1 MKLKFTLIALVA
13 MLSGFAVNAANL
25 QQADVLLPVGVSES
39 SFGDNTV
46 VDGTITNVES
56 VAVAK
61 IGETGYATF
70 AEALTAA
77 AAMTGDVTVEIYEKV
92 TLAGPLAGSYSSIKF
107 VGKAENAEIYLDIK
121 GYSEAAG
128 KKVVFEYLKLSKA
141 AAGGYIDNAGFMN
154 LAFGVY
160 GATETTYTNCTFLNG
175 AYASTGNVTFA
186 NCTFYRSHDRYGLW
200 AYGNAN
206 ITVNGCTFADIR
218 GIKMYVESKDQQSA
232 ATLTVKNT
240 DFTAADNKPAIVL
253 TYGKSVTLENN
264 TYSSKGVFELDL
276 DGKPNGVAVTS
287 DVAPTCVNDNGACGV
302 LVDGKIYTTVA
313 QAAAVATSGSNVTLL
328 HNSAETVEF
337 PEGVILDK
345 KGFEA
350 AGVTVAQPVVV
361 AKVGDVYYATLS
373 EAFAAVTDDYQ
384 TVVICKDVTENLTG
398 AYLRGNITTENG
410 AKVTITLTNSD
421 DWVYCPYTFVLG
433 ENITLNVP
441 ALFYYAGG
449 TQINGTLIVDEY
461 YQRYAG
467 TRLTINE
474 PGSMTVTSET
484 CIIRYMDGDAN
495 AGIYING
502 DNNDETV
509 GLNLVAA
516 YFYQGMINAKDANI
530 KTSVYC
536 QTNDT
541 DNQGSANLVLD
552 NSKLVVTGY
561 ENIAKFTGNSTVT
574 LKNESVIDA
583 YNCGFTYG
591 DKTSFSIDATSK
603 IIGKN
608 GDFVAQLPNAEVVN
622 LGHVTVG
629 PEAEGVYNTDSY
641 YVYDLINGGGL
652 ANAVEPFNLQI
663 AMNFKANDSAE
674 QAAANAYGNYT
685 TDFYITMT
693 GINGDSFEADGCYL
707 AGYYPSFNAWVKI
720 PLDGFTVKN
729 GQVYPVIT
737 AAGFDFKYTDIC
749 GQVKDFICGIY
760 LTPEV
765 LAANPD
771 LKVEL
776 SLGLSKDMDAALAA
790 NFIKVD
796 SYTYDAEALTPPV
809 AQLPNAE
816 VVNLGHVTVGPEAE
830 GVYNTDSYYVY
841 DLINGGGLAN
851 AVEPFNLQIAMNFK
865 ANDSAEQAAANAY
878 GNYTT
883 DFYIT
888 MTGINGDSFEADGCY
903 LAGYYPSFNAWV
915 KIPLDDFTVENGRVY
930 PVITAAGFDFK
941 YTDICG
947 EVKDFICGIYLTPEV
962 LAANPD
968 LNVEL
973 SLGLSKDM
981 DAALAADF
989 VKVDSYEYTAEA
1001 FECPLSGEGTE
1012 ASPFLIKNV
1021 NDLVLFRN
1029 SVNSGDTK
1037 YNAPGVWVALGAD
1050 IDLDGI
1056 TWTEGIGDGHNWSF
1070 DGNFDGKNYTIKNL
1084 TVAPYADDN
1093 KYLCGGLFGYIY
1105 GGVTIKNLTIENAT
1119 IEFVGEEGKDYFNV
1133 GVLVGFANNNGGKAN
1148 ISNIT
1153 VKGDIKVNAPN
1164 AYGVG
1169 AIVGYSYRDMGTIT
1183 NCTVE
1188 ANNGSYIKGYSF
1200 VGGITGYSYAGATIA
1215 GCSVKN
1221 IDITATNY
1229 SVAGIAGLASAN
1241 NTVSNSVVENV
1252 TVNGEANVGNVI
1264 GAIAANGIV
1273 VENCTAAEP
1282 LVGGN
1287 YSDNK
1292 AVEARIGN
1300 KYYATLDA
1308 ALAAEGNEVTLL
1320 APITVA
1326 ADETRVL
1333 DLNGKTVSH
1342 SMECTASYQMINN
1355 KGNLTITG
1363 NGKISFTDTS
1373 AGDPSFGWG
1382 SYTVR
1387 NEGTLVVENGT
1398 IEHKGAQAGTH
1409 CIMAIYQYCG
1419 STTINGGTISTPNYR
1434 SVRLWKGDM
1443 TINDGTFDGQ
1453 VWVQSVD
1460 DSANLTINGGTFEP
1474 NGRDASS
1481 VFIGNVTNNG
1491 VHHAAAFS
1499 VTGGTFNG
1507 KIGCNDTE
1515 TLAGDLI
1522 AGGTFSATAKENTN
1536 VELLATGYVFESNE
1550 NGTFGVSENPAYGK
1564 VAQIGEAYYATLAEA
1579 VTAAQAG
1586 ETITM
1591 IADVELAET
1600 VKVLAGKNIILDLNG
1615 KTIDGTEKVR
1625 IAIMSYGDLTVKD
1638 SSAEQNGVVKAGI
1651 GTAGNAINIC
1661 GGNFTLESGN
1671 IYSKNNALLI
1681 DEEVAT
1687 VNIIGGK
1694 ITAEPE
1700 TRNSAV
1706 MYISSTSETI
1716 VNITGGELVGYNGI
1730 LLWNNTELNISG
1742 GIINATGSTAIQGNG
1757 SKDNTK
1763 INITGGVFSGYYAAI
1778 YHPQGGELN
1787 ISGGELTGWTAV
1799 VVKGGTVNISG
1810 GTLNG
1815 IGESDTYRPVSS
1827 GYVDTGDALY
1837 VEHYD
1842 NSNNSENYGTPVVTV
1857 TGGTFNSTNAKPIA
1871 SYVNT
1876 NKNIEALDEFVS
1888 GGTFNK
1894 EIDEELL
1901 VEGYM
1906 LQSNENGTFG
1916 VIENPDYISE
1926 LTLID
1931 GQFDAYDYGT
1941 NKTVGTFTY
1950 KRTFSGLNWNAFYV
1964 PFEIEMSEL
1973 IEKYDIAYI
1982 NDVHSYDNDDN
1993 GEIDEMTMEVIK
2005 ITNENAILVANHPY
2019 LIRPKKEDAL
2029 SFSITL
2035 YDVTLFAA
2043 KENTLDCTSMYT
2055 KFEVTGSYRRRG
2067 IDDLEGKLVLS
2078 GAGEWITMTVGTM
2091 NPCRLILTITSRE
2104 GSPVKISPAA
2114 AKSICIVTRG
2124 EIDGTTGIEGVEYES
2139 TDAIYDL
2146 SGRRVNEITKAGV
2159 YVVNGKKVLV
2169 K

>member
-25 QQADVLLPVGVSES
+25 QEADVLLPVGV
-39 SFGDNTV
+39 
-46 VDGTITNVES
+46 NV
-56 VAVAK
+56 A
-61 IGETGYATF
+61 
-70 AEALTAA
+70 
-77 AAMTGDVTVEIYEKV
+77 
-92 TLAGPLAGSYSSIKF
+92 
-107 VGKAENAEIYLDIK
+107 
-121 GYSEAAG
+121 
-128 KKVVFEYLKLSKA
+128 
-141 AAGGYIDNAGFMN
+141 
-154 LAFGVY
+154 
-160 GATETTYTNCTFLNG
+160 
-175 AYASTGNVTFA
+175 
-186 NCTFYRSHDRYGLW
+186 
-200 AYGNAN
+200 
-206 ITVNGCTFADIR
+206 
-218 GIKMYVESKDQQSA
+218 QSA
-232 ATLTVKNT
+232 
-240 DFTAADNKPAIVL
+240 
-253 TYGKSVTLENN
+253 
-264 TYSSKGVFELDL
+264 
-276 DGKPNGVAVTS
+276 
-287 DVAPTCVNDNGACGV
+287 
-302 LVDGKIYTTVA
+302 
-313 QAAAVATSGSNVTLL
+313 
-328 HNSAETVEF
+328 
-337 PEGVILDK
+337 
-345 KGFEA
+345 
-350 AGVTVAQPVVV
+350 V
-361 AKVGDVYYATLS
+361 AKVGDVEYATLS
-373 EAFAAVTDDYQ
+373 EAFAAVTDDNQ

-421 DWVYCPYTFVLG
+421 WVYCPYTFVLG

-441 ALFYYAGG
+441 AFFYYAGG
-449 TQINGTLIVDEY
+449 SQINGTVVAGAY
-461 YQRYAG
+461 YQQHAG
-467 TRLTINE
+467 TKLTINE

-484 CIIRYMDGDAN
+484 CIIRYMGGDPN

-509 GLNLVAA
+509 GLNLSVA

-530 KTSVYC
+530 VAGTYW
-536 QTNDT
+536 QTNET
-541 DNQGSANLVLD
+541 DGQGSANLVLD
-552 NSKLVVTGY
+552 NSTLTVTVY
-561 ENIAKFTGNSTVT
+561 DHPAKATGNSTVT
-574 LKNESVIDA
+574 LKNNSVIDA
-583 YNCGFTYG
+583 RNGGFTYG
-591 DKTSFSIDATSK
+591 DNTAFSIDTKSK

-608 GDFVAQLPNAEVVN
+608 GVIVAQLPNAEVVN

-629 PEAEGVYNTDSY
+629 PEAEDVYNTDSY

-652 ANAVEPFNLQI
+652 ANADEPFNLQI
-663 AMNFKANDSAE
+663 AMNFKAKDSAE
-674 QAAANAYGNYT
+674 QAAANMYGNYT

-693 GINGDSFEADGCYL
+693 GINGGSFEANGCYL
-707 AGYYPSFNAWVKI
+707 AGYYPSYGAWVKI
-720 PLDGFTVKN
+720 PLDNFTVDNNK
-729 GQVYPVIT
+729 VYPVIT

-749 GQVKDFICGIY
+749 GDVKDFICGIY

-765 LAANPD
+765 LAANP
-771 LKVEL
+771 
-776 SLGLSKDMDAALAA
+776 
-790 NFIKVD
+790 N
-796 SYTYDAEALTPPV
+796 
-809 AQLPNAE
+809 
-816 VVNLGHVTVGPEAE
+816 
-830 GVYNTDSYYVY
+830 
-841 DLINGGGLAN
+841 
-851 AVEPFNLQIAMNFK
+851 
-865 ANDSAEQAAANAY
+865 
-878 GNYTT
+878 
-883 DFYIT
+883 
-888 MTGINGDSFEADGCY
+888 
-903 LAGYYPSFNAWV
+903 
-915 KIPLDDFTVENGRVY
+915 
-930 PVITAAGFDFK
+930 
-941 YTDICG
+941 
-947 EVKDFICGIYLTPEV
+947 
-962 LAANPD
+962 

-973 SLGLSKDM
+973 SLGLSKDI

-989 VKVDSYEYTAEA
+989 IKVDSYEYTAEY

-1029 SVNSGDTK
+1029 SVNAPETK
-1037 YNAPGVWVALGAD
+1037 YNAEGVYVALDAD
-1050 IDLDGI
+1050 IDLAGIDWSVNIGDDCNATFDGI
-1056 TWTEGIGDGHNWSF
+1056 
-1070 DGNFDGKNYTIKNL
+1070 FDGKGYKIKNL
-1084 TVAPYADDN
+1084 TATETAAKGDGYI
-1093 KYLCGGLFGYIY
+1093 CTGLFGAIA
-1105 GGVTIKNLTIENAT
+1105 GNAVVKNLTIENVT
-1119 IEFVGEEGKDYFNV
+1119 IDAPYAGNNIAAV
-1133 GVLVGFANNNGGKAN
+1133 VGFAYTAKGSIENVNV
-1148 ISNIT
+1148 T
-1153 VKGDIKVNAPN
+1153 GDININAPK
-1164 AYGVG
+1164 ATGVG
-1169 AIVGYSYRDMGTIT
+1169 AIVGYGYQSSLTIKDCEVVG
-1183 NCTVE
+1183 ND
-1188 ANNGSYIKGYSF
+1188 GSEITAKAYAGGVIGYS
-1200 VGGITGYSYAGATIA
+1200 TS
-1215 GCSVKN
+1215 KN
-1221 IDITATNY
+1221 IN
-1229 SVAGIAGLASAN
+1229 AN
-1241 NTVSNSVVENV
+1241 TVENV
-1252 TVNGEANVGNVI
+1252 TITATGSVGAVAGIMLAGGSADGNTIKNVSLSATGDLWANSAAVVAGTISGGSVTVANTSVENVT
-1264 GAIAANGIV
+1264 ANGG
-1273 VENCTAAEP
+1273 AEAT
-1282 LVGGN
+1282 LVGGLLVE
-1287 YSDNK
+1287 K
-1292 AVEARIGN
+1292 PTEAIAKVEAKIGN
-1300 KYYATLDA
+1300 KYYATLEE
-1308 ALAAEGNEVTLL
+1308 ALAAEGNEVELL
-1320 APITVA
+1320 VPITVPA
-1326 ADETRVL
+1326 GKEVTL

-1342 SMECTASYQMINN
+1342 SMKCTDSYQMIYN
-1355 KGNLTITG
+1355 KGNLTIK
-1363 NGKISFTDTS
+1363 NGTLSFTDTG

-1387 NEGTLVVENGT
+1387 NEGTLVVENAT
-1398 IEHKGAQAGTH
+1398 VEHLGQQPFATH
-1409 CIMAIYQYCG
+1409 MICAIFQYSG

-1460 DSANLTINGGTFEP
+1460 DSAKLTINGGTFES

-1499 VTGGTFNG
+1499 VTAGTFNG

-1515 TLAGDLI
+1515 KLTGDLI

-1536 VELLATGYVFESNE
+1536 VELLAPGYVFESNE

-1625 IAIMSYGDLTVKD
+1625 IAIMSYGDLTIKD

-1681 DEEVAT
+1681 DENAAT

-1842 NSNNSENYGTPVVTV
+1842 NSSNSENYGTPVVTV

-1901 VEGYM
+1901 VKGYM

-1926 LTLID
+1926 LTLVD
-1931 GQFDAYDYGT
+1931 GEFDAYDYAT

-1964 PFEIEMSEL
+1964 PFEIEMSKL
-1973 IEKYDIAYI
+1973 IKNYDIAYI
-1982 NDVHSYDNDDN
+1982 NDVNSYDNDNN
-1993 GEIDEMTMEVIK
+1993 GEIDEMNMEVIK
-2005 ITNENAILVANHPY
+2005 ITDENATLLANHPY
-2019 LIRPKKEDAL
+2019 LIRPKNEKAL
-2029 SFSITL
+2029 AFSITL

-2043 KENTLDCTSMYT
+2043 QEVTLDCTSMYT
-2055 KFEVTGSYRRRG
+2055 KFEITGSYIRRT
-2067 IDDLEGKLVLS
+2067 DKDLEGKLVLS
-2078 GAGEWITMTVGTM
+2078 GAGEWITMTEGTM

>member
-25 QQADVLLPVGVSES
+25 QQADVLLPAGVSES

-107 VGKAENAEIYLDIK
+107 VGKAENAEIYLDIQ

-128 KKVVFEYLKLSKA
+128 KKVVFEGLKLSKV
-141 AAGGYIDNAGFMN
+141 AGGYIANAGFMN

-206 ITVNGCTFADIR
+206 ITVYGCTFADIR
-218 GIKMYVESKDQQSA
+218 GIKMYVEGGKQESA
-232 ATLTVKNT
+232 AALTVKNT
-240 DFTAADNKPAIVL
+240 DFTAADGKPAIVL

-313 QAAAVATSGSNVTLL
+313 QAAAVATSGSEVTLL

-474 PGSMTVTSET
+474 PGSMTVKTEEFHL
-484 CIIRYMDGDAN
+484 RYTEDPN

-509 GLNLVAA
+509 GLNLSVA
-516 YFYQGMINAKDANI
+516 YFYQGTIYAKDANV
-530 KTSVYC
+530 KTAVYW
-536 QTNDT
+536 QTNET
-541 DNQGSANLVLD
+541 DGKGSANLVLD

-561 ENIAKFTGNSTVT
+561 ENIAKATGNSTVT
-574 LKNESVIDA
+574 LKNNSVIDA
-583 YNCGFTYG
+583 RNCGFTYG
-591 DKTSFSIDATSK
+591 DNTAFSIDATSK

-608 GDFVAQLPNAEVVN
+608 GVIVAQLPNAEVIN

-629 PEAEGVYNTDSY
+629 PDAEGVYNTNSY

-652 ANAVEPFNLQI
+652 TSAEEPFNLQI
-663 AMNFKANDSAE
+663 AMNFKAKDSAE
-674 QAAANAYGNYT
+674 QAAANMYGNYT

-693 GINGDSFEADGCYL
+693 GINGNSFEANGCYL

-720 PLDGFTVKN
+720 PLDGFTVEN
-729 GQVYPVIT
+729 GNVYPVIT

-749 GQVKDFICGIY
+749 GEVKDFICGIY

-790 NFIKVD
+790 DFIKVD

-841 DLINGGGLAN
+841 DLINGGGLAS
-851 AVEPFNLQIAMNFK
+851 AEEPFNLQIAMNFK
-865 ANDSAEQAAANAY
+865 AKDTAEEAAANAY

-888 MTGINGDSFEADGCY
+888 MTGINGNSFEADGCY
-903 LAGYYPSFNAWV
+903 LAGYYPSFDAWV
-915 KIPLDDFTVENGRVY
+915 KIPLDGFTVENGQVY

-947 EVKDFICGIYLTPEV
+947 QVKDFICGIYLTPEV

-968 LNVEL
+968 LKVEL
-973 SLGLSKDM
+973 SLGLSKNF

-989 VKVDSYEYTAEA
+989 VKVDSYEYTAEY

-1188 ANNGSYIKGYSF
+1188 ANNGSYINGYSF

-1300 KYYATLDA
+1300 KYYATLDD

-1342 SMECTASYQMINN
+1342 SMKCTDSYQMIYN
-1355 KGNLTITG
+1355 KGNLTIK
-1363 NGKISFTDTS
+1363 NGTLRFTDTG

-1387 NEGTLVVENGT
+1387 NEGTLVVEDAT
-1398 IEHKGAQAGTH
+1398 IEHLGQQSFATH
-1409 CIMAIYQYCG
+1409 MICAIFQYSG

-1434 SVRLWKGDM
+1434 SVRLWKGDL

-1499 VTGGTFNG
+1499 VTAGTFNG

-1515 TLAGDLI
+1515 KLTGDLI

-1536 VELLATGYVFESNE
+1536 VELLAPGYVFESNE

-1591 IADVELAET
+1591 IADVNEAVT
-1600 VKVLAGKNIILDLNG
+1600 ISGKAITLDLNG
-1615 KTIDGTEKVR
+1615 NKIYGEGTDAVAVNNGATVTIKNGTLETNGNNCGGVWIKNATAVLVNCTFVGTNADEACGVYASNGATVTINDCVLYTEEDSDHHYSLVMMGAEVTINGGTFKNNISANGSDAYDDATLTINDGTFTSEIYWPANGALTINGGTFTAATPLYVKSGSLEINGGVFTANGEAKDYEYTVSGYASTGAAVV
-1625 IAIMSYGDLTVKD
+1625 IENVGGDEYDAITSV
-1638 SSAEQNGVVKAGI
+1638 
-1651 GTAGNAINIC
+1651 AIN
-1661 GGNFTLESGN
+1661 GGEFTSVNNVAIQSVAAGKEN
-1671 IYSKNNALLI
+1671 I
-1681 DEEVAT
+1681 D
-1687 VNIIGGK
+1687 
-1694 ITAEPE
+1694 
-1700 TRNSAV
+1700 AV
-1706 MYISSTSETI
+1706 TDF
-1716 VNITGGELVGYNGI
+1716 ITGGKFSSDV
-1730 LLWNNTELNISG
+1730 
-1742 GIINATGSTAIQGNG
+1742 TALC
-1757 SKDNTK
+1757 
-1763 INITGGVFSGYYAAI
+1763 A
-1778 YHPQGGELN
+1778 
-1787 ISGGELTGWTAV
+1787 
-1799 VVKGGTVNISG
+1799 KG
-1810 GTLNG
+1810 
-1815 IGESDTYRPVSS
+1815 
-1827 GYVDTGDALY
+1827 
-1837 VEHYD
+1837 
-1842 NSNNSENYGTPVVTV
+1842 
-1857 TGGTFNSTNAKPIA
+1857 
-1871 SYVNT
+1871 
-1876 NKNIEALDEFVS
+1876 
-1888 GGTFNK
+1888 
-1894 EIDEELL
+1894 
-1901 VEGYM
+1901 
-1906 LQSNENGTFG
+1906 
-1916 VIENPDYISE
+1916 YISE
-1926 LTLID
+1926 ADANGVYGIVADPTYIAELTLVD
-1931 GQFDAYDYGT
+1931 GQFDAYDFAT
-1941 NKTVGTFTY
+1941 DMTVDTLTY

-1982 NDVHSYDNDDN
+1982 NDVNSYDNDNN
-1993 GEIDEMTMEVIK
+1993 GEIDEMKMEVIK
-2005 ITNENAILVANHPY
+2005 ITDENATLLANHPY
-2019 LIRPKKEDAL
+2019 LIRPKNEDAKA
-2029 SFSITL
+2029 FSITL

-2043 KENTLDCTSMYT
+2043 QEVTLDCTSMYT
-2055 KFEVTGSYRRRG
+2055 KFEVTGSYRRRTVA
-2067 IDDLEGKLVLS
+2067 DLEGKLVLS
-2078 GAGEWITMTVGTM
+2078 GAGEWITMTEGTM